1 MNEKFIKERLG
12 ERGEDGIFHDDN
24 FVCNQIHYDK
34 DAIIE
39 ASAGTGKTYTLQSIV
54 LKLLVEEKID
64 SVKNLLLVTYTEK
77 AAGELKDRIRTV
89 LEEAGC
95 LPSDFDEVTICTI
108 HSFCRSLL
116 TEYAFENRV
125 PMQVEIGGSDKD
137 LIHRAVRTALF
148 GDGFRARYGKS
159 YDAYMKAAS
168 LTTTDD
174 LVVQTESLLEEHV
187 RTGRAP
193 EMPQRLD
200 DGVKTSLHGIVG
212 ALCPSGDYSSLRD
225 TLRLADLPINGN
237 DGKSFERDFADFQK
251 AIGGL
256 ASHDDKSLITSLV
269 DIIAIRSQGAN
280 RLNPRLSKP
289 YSCRLGEHI
298 PALGKLLE
306 AVDGAAGMLSSQM
319 IADLAFLAWPVFTHL
334 KEEVSALTFDDLV
347 NRAHDVIVAES
358 ESGEKSE
365 LLKSIRR
372 KYRIALVDEF
382 QDTDSQQWKIFKSI
396 FSHNVN
402 TIDDGPNPKHGALLV
417 VGDPKQAIYSFRG
430 ADVRA
435 YLDAKN
441 EITGGDDDKAMR
453 LKTTFRS
460 SPKLV
465 DAFNEIFGAKV
476 GTDPSWFEGM
486 KEGNGSIS
494 YEAVNPPPPGT
505 KKFDGI
511 EYHSEFGE
519 PVELLESIPE
529 DKPPKT
535 PAPQKSAY
543 GNKSR
548 CLPEFLRN
556 AAREIK
562 RLVSLKPAYTTVNKD
577 TGEPEE
583 HSFSYRHMCIL
594 VRGHADADKARE
606 ILAAA
611 NIPFSIY
618 KEQGIYAS
626 AEAEA
631 LLALFDFLSVPS
643 RRGRLEALLLTP
655 LFGYSPDRLEARRK
669 QEDREFSR
677 RLDVWQELVSK
688 KEWNK
693 LFESVMNDTLL
704 AHPGKDDSDFDRR
717 WAATRQ
723 ILDELLESIGRKA
736 QTIDE
741 FADVLRSWRQND
753 KRAGE
758 NGTLRRKESEAD
770 RVQIM
775 TMHVSKGLEYPVV
788 FIAWGFGELAYQA
801 KDEEKEKA
809 IREEKRLLYVA
820 LTRAEHKL
828 YLPWSQWAQHRR
840 ITGTDKKTKEK
851 IEVCETGI
859 GSVGSALLIQ
869 ESNPNSGFLA
879 RGIRAFFKSDDAAKE
894 AVIRVSERAKT
905 AESAIKDKTNAET
918 EEETKVE
925 GTDNGA
931 AVGINVYELD
941 AKALTRQKIDNDS
954 YSSVHRKA
962 KQSAEP
968 EGDSRN
974 DENNDDVASQKKE
987 KTLLPRNNIS
997 GDVFHEIMETL
1008 CNTDDE
1014 ADTAALGFC
1023 SVGNAKFADVAKD
1036 ERFLDLIRKTMRR
1049 HQVDSQKDKNGDT
1062 TELVLA
1068 RMAWRALNVPIVI
1081 GGRTIVLRKIGASN
1095 RRAEL
1100 EFVVNRAKVL
1110 GDDGVTDG
1118 GGRGATALPDPQS
1131 ESTFNGK
1138 IDLLVRP
1145 DGRDDPV
1152 YILDWKTN
1160 SLPSYGTETLGR
1172 AMTASDY
1179 HLQYQFYSQA
1189 VRYWLRGAELGGV
1202 AYMFVRAGEKSE
1214 KIEGDTGVFVAD
1226 AAAISQE
1233 SCRAAIKNALK

>member
-1 MNEKFIKERLG
+1 MNEDVIKERLG
-12 ERGEDGIFHDDN
+12 ERGEDGFFHDDN

-54 LKLLVEEKID
+54 LKLLLEKTID

-77 AAGELKDRIRTV
+77 AAGELKDKIRTV

-125 PMQVEIGGSDKD
+125 PMQTEVCGSDAD
-137 LIHRAVRTALF
+137 MIHQAVLKALHSEEYRNQQGPDFVELMTEAGLTA
-148 GDGFRARYGKS
+148 
-159 YDAYMKAAS
+159 
-168 LTTTDD
+168 DD
-174 LVVQTESLLEEHV
+174 LVAEIQKNFKSTDPMPESVEKGRGKKKVSV
-187 RTGRAP
+187 R
-193 EMPQRLD
+193 D
-200 DGVKTSLHGIVG
+200 
-212 ALCPSGDYSSLRD
+212 C
-225 TLRLADLPINGN
+225 
-237 DGKSFERDFADFQK
+237 K
-251 AIGGL
+251 AIL
-256 ASHDDKSLITSLV
+256 VNALRPIAQRMFHEIKESTSV
-269 DIIAIRSQGAN
+269 
-280 RLNPRLSKP
+280 
-289 YSCRLGEHI
+289 
-298 PALGKLLE
+298 
-306 AVDGAAGMLSSQM
+306 M
-319 IADLAFLAWPVFTHL
+319 
-334 KEEVSALTFDDLV
+334 TFDDLV
-347 NRAHDVIVAES
+347 ERACKVVEDEAEV
-358 ESGEKSE
+358 EKAGQKGV
-365 LLKSIRR
+365 LLEAIRR

-382 QDTDSQQWKIFKSI
+382 QDTDSKQWEIFKSI

-402 TIDDGPNPKHGALLV
+402 KIDDGPNPKQGALLV

-430 ADVRA
+430 ADVGA
-435 YLDAKN
+435 YLAAKN
-441 EITGGDDDKAMR
+441 EITGGDDGKVKR
-453 LKTTFRS
+453 LDTTYRS

-465 DAFNEIFGAKV
+465 AAFNKIFGENI
-476 GTDPSWFEGM
+476 GTDHSWFEDM
-486 KEGNGSIS
+486 KEGSGSID
-494 YEAVNPPPPGT
+494 YKAVDPPPPET

-511 EYHSEFGE
+511 DYHSEFGE
-519 PVELLESIPE
+519 PVERLESMSG

-535 PAPQKSAY
+535 PSSANSGY
-543 GNKSR
+543 GNR
-548 CLPEFLRN
+548 ACCLPEFLCN

-562 RLVSLKPAYTTVNKD
+562 RLVSLKPAAYTTVDKD
-577 TGEPEE
+577 TGAVVP
-583 HSFSYRHMCIL
+583 HTFSYRDMCIL

-631 LLALFDFLSVPS
+631 LLTLFDFLSVPS

-655 LFGYSPDRLEARRK
+655 LFGYSPDQLEARRK
-669 QEDREFSR
+669 QEDRGFSKQ
-677 RLDVWQELVSK
+677 LDAWQELVSK
-688 KEWNK
+688 KEWSK

-704 AHPGKDDSDFDRR
+704 AHPSKDDPDFDRS

-723 ILDELLESIGRKA
+723 ILDKLLESVGRKA

-741 FADVLRSWRQND
+741 FADVLRFWRQDD
-753 KRAGE
+753 KHAGE
-758 NGTLRRKESEAD
+758 DGALRRKESEAD

-788 FIAWGFGELAYQA
+788 FIAWGFGKLGSQA
-801 KDEEKEKA
+801 REGEKDAA

-828 YLPWSQWAQHRR
+828 YLPWSQWALHRR
-840 ITGTDKKTKEK
+840 MKKNRAGE
-851 IEVCETGI
+851 IVDEWDETGI
-859 GSVGSALLIQ
+859 GSVGSALLIPNAEKLTASQ
-869 ESNPNSGFLA
+869 KNPDLGFLA
-879 RGIRAFFKSDDAAKE
+879 RGIRALFKSDDAAKE

-905 AESAIKDKTNAET
+905 AESAIKEKASVEK
-918 EEETKVE
+918 EEETKV
-925 GTDNGA
+925 GGDGNDA
-931 AVGINVYELD
+931 DAGIKVYELD
-941 AKALTRQKIDNDS
+941 AKALARQKIDNDS

-962 KQSAEP
+962 KKNVESAAD
-968 EGDSRN
+968 GGKD
-974 DENNDDVASQKKE
+974 DENHDDVASQKKE

-1008 CNTDDE
+1008 CNNDDS
-1014 ADTAALGFC
+1014 DGKTPGFC
-1023 SVGNAKFADVAKD
+1023 TVGGLDPDDLAQKKD
-1036 ERFLDLIRKTMRR
+1036 LLDLIRKTMRK
-1049 HQVDSQKDKNGDT
+1049 HQVDSQKGANGDT
-1062 TELVLA
+1062 TERVLA

-1081 GGRTIVLRKIGASN
+1081 GGRTIVLRIIGASN

-1100 EFVVNRAKVL
+1100 EFVVNRANVL
-1110 GDDGVTDG
+1110 GDEVVTN
-1118 GGRGATALPDPQS
+1118 DPQS

-1145 DGRDDPV
+1145 EGRDGPV

-1214 KIEGDTGVFVAD
+1214 SLEGDAGVFVAD
-1226 AAAISQE
+1226 AVAISQE

>member
-1 MNEKFIKERLG
+1 MNEDVIKERLG
-12 ERGEDGIFHDDN
+12 ERGEDGFFHDDN

-54 LKLLVEEKID
+54 LKLLLEEKVD

-77 AAGELKDRIRTV
+77 AAGELKDKIRTV

-125 PMQVEIGGSDKD
+125 PMQTEVCGSDAD
-137 LIHRAVRTALF
+137 MIHQAVLKALHSEEYRNQQGSDFVELMTEAGLTA
-148 GDGFRARYGKS
+148 
-159 YDAYMKAAS
+159 
-168 LTTTDD
+168 DD
-174 LVVQTESLLEEHV
+174 LVDEIQKNFKSTDPMPESVEKGRGKKKVSV
-187 RTGRAP
+187 RDCKAILVNALRPIA
-193 EMPQRLD
+193 QRLFHEI
-200 DGVKTSLHGIVG
+200 KESTSV
-212 ALCPSGDYSSLRD
+212 
-225 TLRLADLPINGN
+225 
-237 DGKSFERDFADFQK
+237 
-251 AIGGL
+251 
-256 ASHDDKSLITSLV
+256 
-269 DIIAIRSQGAN
+269 
-280 RLNPRLSKP
+280 
-289 YSCRLGEHI
+289 
-298 PALGKLLE
+298 
-306 AVDGAAGMLSSQM
+306 M
-319 IADLAFLAWPVFTHL
+319 
-334 KEEVSALTFDDLV
+334 TFDDLV
-347 NRAHDVIVAES
+347 ERACKVVEDEAEV
-358 ESGEKSE
+358 EKSGKKSA
-365 LLKSIRR
+365 LLEAIRR
-372 KYRIALVDEF
+372 KYRVALVDEF
-382 QDTDSQQWKIFKSI
+382 QDTDSKQWDIFKSI
-396 FSHNVN
+396 FSDKVN
-402 TIDDGPNPKHGALLV
+402 KIDDGPNPKQGALLV

-430 ADVRA
+430 ADVGA
-435 YLDAKN
+435 YLAAKN
-441 EITGGDDDKAMR
+441 EITGGDDGKVKR
-453 LKTTFRS
+453 LDTTYRS

-465 DAFNEIFGAKV
+465 AAFNKIFGENI
-476 GTDPSWFEGM
+476 GTDHSWFEDM
-486 KEGNGSIS
+486 KEGSGSID
-494 YEAVNPPPPGT
+494 YKAVDPPPPET

-511 EYHSEFGE
+511 DYHSEFGE
-519 PVELLESIPE
+519 PVELLESMSG

-535 PAPQKSAY
+535 PASPNSGY

-556 AAREIK
+556 AVREIK
-562 RLVSLKPAYTTVNKD
+562 RLVSLKPAAYTTMDKD
-577 TGEPEE
+577 TGAVVP
-583 HSFSYRHMCIL
+583 HTFSYRDMCIL
-594 VRGHADADKARE
+594 VRGHAEADKARE

-655 LFGYSPDRLEARRK
+655 LFGYSPDQLEARRK

-677 RLDVWQELVSK
+677 QLDVWQELVSK
-688 KEWNK
+688 KEWSK

-704 AHPGKDDSDFDRR
+704 AHPGKDDPDFDRS

-723 ILDELLESIGRKA
+723 ILDKLLESVGRKA

-741 FADVLRSWRQND
+741 FADLLRSWCQDD

-758 NGTLRRKESEAD
+758 DGALRRKESEAD

-788 FIAWGFGELAYQA
+788 FIAWGFGKLGSQA
-801 KDEEKEKA
+801 REGENDAA

-840 ITGTDKKTKEK
+840 TKKNRAGE
-851 IEVCETGI
+851 IVDEWDETGI
-859 GSVGSALLIQ
+859 GSVGSALLIPNAEKLTASQ
-869 ESNPNSGFLA
+869 KNPDLGFLA

-905 AESAIKDKTNAET
+905 AESAIKDKANAET
-918 EEETKVE
+918 EEETKV
-925 GTDNGA
+925 GGDGNGA
-931 AVGINVYELD
+931 AAGIKVYELD
-941 AKALTRQKIDNDS
+941 AKALARQKIDNDS

-962 KQSAEP
+962 KKNVESAAD
-968 EGDSRN
+968 GGKD
-974 DENNDDVASQKKE
+974 DENHDDVASQKKE

-1008 CNTDDE
+1008 CNNDDS
-1014 ADTAALGFC
+1014 DGKTPGFC
-1023 SVGNAKFADVAKD
+1023 TVGGLDPDDLAQKKD
-1036 ERFLDLIRKTMRR
+1036 LLDLIRKTMRK
-1049 HQVDSQKDKNGDT
+1049 HQVDSQKGANGDT
-1062 TELVLA
+1062 TERVLA

-1100 EFVVNRAKVL
+1100 EFVVNRANVL
-1110 GDDGVTDG
+1110 GDEVVTN
-1118 GGRGATALPDPQS
+1118 DPQS

-1145 DGRDDPV
+1145 EGRDGPV

-1160 SLPSYGTETLGR
+1160 SLPSYGMETLGR

-1214 KIEGDTGVFVAD
+1214 SLEGDAGVFVAD
-1226 AAAISQE
+1226 AVAISQE

>member
-1 MNEKFIKERLG
+1 MNEDVIKERLG
-12 ERGEDGIFHDDN
+12 ERGEDGFFHDDN

-54 LKLLVEEKID
+54 LKLLLEEKVD

-77 AAGELKDRIRTV
+77 AAGELKDKIRTV

-125 PMQVEIGGSDKD
+125 PMQTEVCGSDAD
-137 LIHRAVRTALF
+137 MIHQAVLKALHSEEYRNQQGSDFVELMTEAGLTA
-148 GDGFRARYGKS
+148 
-159 YDAYMKAAS
+159 
-168 LTTTDD
+168 DD
-174 LVVQTESLLEEHV
+174 LVDEIQKNFKSTDPMPESVDKGRGKKKVSV
-187 RTGRAP
+187 RDCKAILVNALRPIA
-193 EMPQRLD
+193 QRLFHEI
-200 DGVKTSLHGIVG
+200 KESTSV
-212 ALCPSGDYSSLRD
+212 
-225 TLRLADLPINGN
+225 
-237 DGKSFERDFADFQK
+237 
-251 AIGGL
+251 
-256 ASHDDKSLITSLV
+256 
-269 DIIAIRSQGAN
+269 
-280 RLNPRLSKP
+280 
-289 YSCRLGEHI
+289 
-298 PALGKLLE
+298 
-306 AVDGAAGMLSSQM
+306 M
-319 IADLAFLAWPVFTHL
+319 
-334 KEEVSALTFDDLV
+334 TFDDLV
-347 NRAHDVIVAES
+347 ERACKVVEDEAEV
-358 ESGEKSE
+358 EKSGKKSA
-365 LLKSIRR
+365 LLEAIRR
-372 KYRIALVDEF
+372 KYRVALVDEF
-382 QDTDSQQWKIFKSI
+382 QDTDSKQWDIFKSI
-396 FSHNVN
+396 FSDKVN
-402 TIDDGPNPKHGALLV
+402 KIDDGPNPKQGALLV

-430 ADVRA
+430 ADVGA
-435 YLDAKN
+435 YLAAKN
-441 EITGGDDDKAMR
+441 EITGGDDGKVKR
-453 LKTTFRS
+453 LDTTYRS

-465 DAFNEIFGAKV
+465 AAFNKIFGENI
-476 GTDPSWFEGM
+476 GTDHSWFEDM
-486 KEGNGSIS
+486 KEGSGSID
-494 YEAVNPPPPGT
+494 YKAVDPPPPET

-511 EYHSEFGE
+511 DYHSEFGE
-519 PVELLESIPE
+519 PVELLESMSG

-535 PAPQKSAY
+535 PASPNSGY

-556 AAREIK
+556 AVREIK
-562 RLVSLKPAYTTVNKD
+562 RLVSLKPAAYTTMDKD
-577 TGEPEE
+577 TGAVVP
-583 HSFSYRHMCIL
+583 HTFSYRDMCIL
-594 VRGHADADKARE
+594 VRGHAEADKARE

-655 LFGYSPDRLEARRK
+655 LFGYSPDQLEARRK

-677 RLDVWQELVSK
+677 QLDVWQELVSK
-688 KEWNK
+688 KEWSK

-704 AHPGKDDSDFDRR
+704 AHPGKDDPDFDRS

-723 ILDELLESIGRKA
+723 ILDKLLESVGRKA

-741 FADVLRSWRQND
+741 FADLLRSWCQDD

-758 NGTLRRKESEAD
+758 DGALRRKESEAD

-788 FIAWGFGELAYQA
+788 FIAWGFGKLGSQA
-801 KDEEKEKA
+801 REGENDAA

-840 ITGTDKKTKEK
+840 TKKNRAGE
-851 IEVCETGI
+851 IVDEWDETGI
-859 GSVGSALLIQ
+859 GSVGSALLIPNAEKLTASQ
-869 ESNPNSGFLA
+869 KNPDLGFLA

-905 AESAIKDKTNAET
+905 AESAIKDKANAET
-918 EEETKVE
+918 EEETKV
-925 GTDNGA
+925 GGDGNGA
-931 AVGINVYELD
+931 AAGIKVYELD
-941 AKALTRQKIDNDS
+941 AKALARQKIDNDS

-962 KQSAEP
+962 KKNVESAAD
-968 EGDSRN
+968 GGKD
-974 DENNDDVASQKKE
+974 DENHDDVASQKKE

-1008 CNTDDE
+1008 CNNDDS
-1014 ADTAALGFC
+1014 DGKTPGFC
-1023 SVGNAKFADVAKD
+1023 TVGGLDPDDLAQKKD
-1036 ERFLDLIRKTMRR
+1036 LLDLIRKTMRK
-1049 HQVDSQKDKNGDT
+1049 HQVDSQKGANGDT
-1062 TELVLA
+1062 TERVLA

-1100 EFVVNRAKVL
+1100 EFVVNRANVL
-1110 GDDGVTDG
+1110 GDEVVTN
-1118 GGRGATALPDPQS
+1118 DPQS

-1145 DGRDDPV
+1145 EGRDGPV

-1160 SLPSYGTETLGR
+1160 SLPSYGMETLGR

-1214 KIEGDTGVFVAD
+1214 SLEGDAGVFVAD
-1226 AAAISQE
+1226 AVAISQE
-1233 SCRAAIKNALK
+1233 SCRAAIKNALT

>member
-1 MNEKFIKERLG
+1 MNEDVIKERLG
-12 ERGEDGIFHDDN
+12 ERGEDGFFHDDN

-54 LKLLVEEKID
+54 LKLLLEKTID

-77 AAGELKDRIRTV
+77 AAGELKDKIRTV

-125 PMQVEIGGSDKD
+125 PMQTEVCGSDAD
-137 LIHRAVRTALF
+137 MIHQAVLKALHSEEYRNQQGPDFVELMTEAGLTA
-148 GDGFRARYGKS
+148 
-159 YDAYMKAAS
+159 
-168 LTTTDD
+168 DD
-174 LVVQTESLLEEHV
+174 LVAEIQKNFKSTDPMPESVEKGRGKKKVSV
-187 RTGRAP
+187 R
-193 EMPQRLD
+193 D
-200 DGVKTSLHGIVG
+200 
-212 ALCPSGDYSSLRD
+212 C
-225 TLRLADLPINGN
+225 
-237 DGKSFERDFADFQK
+237 K
-251 AIGGL
+251 AIL
-256 ASHDDKSLITSLV
+256 VNALRPIAQRMFHEIKESTSV
-269 DIIAIRSQGAN
+269 
-280 RLNPRLSKP
+280 
-289 YSCRLGEHI
+289 
-298 PALGKLLE
+298 
-306 AVDGAAGMLSSQM
+306 M
-319 IADLAFLAWPVFTHL
+319 
-334 KEEVSALTFDDLV
+334 TFDDLV
-347 NRAHDVIVAES
+347 ERACKVVEDEAEV
-358 ESGEKSE
+358 EKAGQKGV
-365 LLKSIRR
+365 LLEAIRR

-382 QDTDSQQWKIFKSI
+382 QDTDSKQWEIFKSI

-402 TIDDGPNPKHGALLV
+402 KIDDGPNPKQGALLV

-430 ADVRA
+430 ADVGA
-435 YLDAKN
+435 YLAAKN
-441 EITGGDDDKAMR
+441 EITGGDDGKVKR
-453 LKTTFRS
+453 LDTTYRS

-465 DAFNEIFGAKV
+465 AAFNKIFGENI
-476 GTDPSWFEGM
+476 GTDHSWFEDM
-486 KEGNGSIS
+486 KEGSGSID
-494 YEAVNPPPPGT
+494 YKAVDPPPPET

-511 EYHSEFGE
+511 DYHSEFGE
-519 PVELLESIPE
+519 PVELLESMSG

-535 PAPQKSAY
+535 PSSANSGY
-543 GNKSR
+543 GNR
-548 CLPEFLRN
+548 ACCLPEFLCN

-562 RLVSLKPAYTTVNKD
+562 RLVSLKPAAYTTVDKD
-577 TGEPEE
+577 TGAVVP
-583 HSFSYRHMCIL
+583 HTFSYRDMCIL
-594 VRGHADADKARE
+594 VRGHAEADKARE
-606 ILAAA
+606 VLAAA

-655 LFGYSPDRLEARRK
+655 LFGYSPDQLEARRK

-677 RLDVWQELVSK
+677 QLEVWQELVSK
-688 KEWNK
+688 KEWSK

-704 AHPGKDDSDFDRR
+704 AHPSKDDPDFDRS

-723 ILDELLESIGRKA
+723 ILDKLLESVGRKA

-741 FADVLRSWRQND
+741 FADVLRFWRQDD
-753 KRAGE
+753 KHAGE
-758 NGTLRRKESEAD
+758 DGALRRKESEAD

-788 FIAWGFGELAYQA
+788 FIAWGFGKLGSQA
-801 KDEEKEKA
+801 REGEKDAA

-828 YLPWSQWAQHRR
+828 YLPWSQWALHRR
-840 ITGTDKKTKEK
+840 MKKNRAGE
-851 IEVCETGI
+851 IVDEWDETGI
-859 GSVGSALLIQ
+859 GSVGSALLIPNAEKLTASQ
-869 ESNPNSGFLA
+869 KNPDLGFLA
-879 RGIRAFFKSDDAAKE
+879 RGIRALFKSDDAAKE

-905 AESAIKDKTNAET
+905 AESAIKEKASVEK
-918 EEETKVE
+918 EEETKV
-925 GTDNGA
+925 GGDGNDA
-931 AVGINVYELD
+931 DAGIKVYELD
-941 AKALTRQKIDNDS
+941 AKALARQKIDNDS

-962 KQSAEP
+962 KKNVESAAD
-968 EGDSRN
+968 GGKD
-974 DENNDDVASQKKE
+974 DENHDDVASQKKE

-1008 CNTDDE
+1008 CNNDDS
-1014 ADTAALGFC
+1014 DGKTPGFC
-1023 SVGNAKFADVAKD
+1023 TVGGLDPDDLAQKKD
-1036 ERFLDLIRKTMRR
+1036 LLDLIRKTMRK
-1049 HQVDSQKDKNGDT
+1049 HQVDSQKGANGDT
-1062 TELVLA
+1062 TERVLA

-1081 GGRTIVLRKIGASN
+1081 GGRTIVLRIIGASN

-1100 EFVVNRAKVL
+1100 EFVVNRANVL
-1110 GDDGVTDG
+1110 GDEVVTN
-1118 GGRGATALPDPQS
+1118 DPQS

-1145 DGRDDPV
+1145 EGRDGPV

-1214 KIEGDTGVFVAD
+1214 SLEGDAGVFVAD
-1226 AAAISQE
+1226 AVAISQE

>member
-12 ERGEDGIFHDDN
+12 ECGEDGIFHDDK
-24 FVCNQIHYDK
+24 FVCNRIHYEK
-34 DAIIE
+34 NAIIE

-54 LKLLVEEKID
+54 LKLLLEKTID

-159 YDAYMKAAS
+159 YDAYMKAAG

-187 RTGRAP
+187 RTGRVP
-193 EMPQRLD
+193 EVPQRLD
-200 DGVKTSLHGIVG
+200 DGVKASLHGIVKT
-212 ALCPSGDYSSLRD
+212 LCPSGDYFSLRD

-298 PALGKLLE
+298 PALGKLFE
-306 AVDGAAGMLSSQM
+306 AVDGAAGMLSFQM
-319 IADLAFLAWPVFTHL
+319 IADLAFIAWPVFTHL

-382 QDTDSQQWKIFKSI
+382 QDTDSKQWKIFKSI
-396 FSHNVN
+396 FSDNVN
-402 TIDDGPNPKHGALLV
+402 KIDDGPNPKQGALLV

-435 YLDAKN
+435 YLAARG
-441 EITGGDDDKAMR
+441 EITKDNATARHSLDK
-453 LKTTFRS
+453 TYRS
-460 SPKLV
+460 SPGLV
-465 DAFNEIFGAKV
+465 DAFNQIFGDNGGA
-476 GTDPSWFEGM
+476 DPSWFEGM
-486 KEGNGSIS
+486 EEGGECII
-494 YEAVNPPPPGT
+494 YEGVKSPDGKN
-505 KKFDGI
+505 KFDGI
-511 EYHSEFGE
+511 DYHSEFGE

-562 RLVSLKPAYTTVNKD
+562 RLVSLEYAYTSVNKD
-577 TGEPEE
+577 TGKKEP
-583 HSFSYRHMCIL
+583 HSFSYRDMCIL

-655 LFGYSPDRLEARRK
+655 LFGYSPDQLEARRK

-840 ITGTDKKTKEK
+840 ISRGVETS
-851 IEVCETGI
+851 ETGI
-859 GSVGSALLIQ
+859 GSVGSALLI
-869 ESNPNSGFLA
+869 PNDASKHNIGFLA
-879 RGIRAFFKSDDAAKE
+879 RGIRAFFGSDDAAKA

-905 AESAIKDKTNAET
+905 AESAIKDKANAET

-931 AVGINVYELD
+931 AVGIKVYELD

-1014 ADTAALGFC
+1014 TDNTALGFC
-1023 SVGNAKFADVAKD
+1023 TVGKAKFADVGKD
-1036 ERFLDLIRKTMRR
+1036 ERFLNLIRKIMRR
-1049 HQVDSQKDKNGDT
+1049 HQVESQKGEHGDT
-1062 TELVLA
+1062 TERVLA
-1068 RMAWRALNVPIVI
+1068 RMAWRALNIPIAI
-1081 GGRTIVLRKIGASN
+1081 GRKPFFLREIKASD
-1095 RRAEL
+1095 RRAEA

-1110 GDDGVTDG
+1110 GDDGLTDG
-1118 GGRGATALPDPQS
+1118 GVRGATALPDPQS

-1145 DGRDDPV
+1145 DGLDGPV
-1152 YILDWKTN
+1152 YVLDWKTN

-1214 KIEGDTGVFVAD
+1214 SLEGNTGVFVAD

-1233 SCRAAIKNALK
+1233 SCCTAIKNALK

>member
-1 MNEKFIKERLG
+1 MNEDVIKERLG
-12 ERGEDGIFHDDN
+12 ERGEDGFFHDDN

-54 LKLLVEEKID
+54 LKLLLEKTID

-77 AAGELKDRIRTV
+77 AAGELKDKIRTV
-89 LEEAGC
+89 LEEAEC

-125 PMQVEIGGSDKD
+125 PMQTEVCGSDTD
-137 LIHRAVRTALF
+137 MIHQAVLKALHSEEYRNQQGSDFVELMTEAGLTA
-148 GDGFRARYGKS
+148 
-159 YDAYMKAAS
+159 
-168 LTTTDD
+168 DD
-174 LVVQTESLLEEHV
+174 LVEDIQKNFKSTDPMPESVEKGRGKKKVPV
-187 RTGRAP
+187 RDCKAILVNALRPIA
-193 EMPQRLD
+193 QRLFHEI
-200 DGVKTSLHGIVG
+200 KESTSV
-212 ALCPSGDYSSLRD
+212 
-225 TLRLADLPINGN
+225 
-237 DGKSFERDFADFQK
+237 
-251 AIGGL
+251 
-256 ASHDDKSLITSLV
+256 
-269 DIIAIRSQGAN
+269 
-280 RLNPRLSKP
+280 
-289 YSCRLGEHI
+289 
-298 PALGKLLE
+298 
-306 AVDGAAGMLSSQM
+306 M
-319 IADLAFLAWPVFTHL
+319 
-334 KEEVSALTFDDLV
+334 TFDDLV
-347 NRAHDVIVAES
+347 ERACKVVEDEVEV
-358 ESGEKSE
+358 EKSGKKSA
-365 LLKSIRR
+365 LLEAIRR
-372 KYRIALVDEF
+372 KYRVALVDEF
-382 QDTDSQQWKIFKSI
+382 QDTDGKQWEIFKSI

-402 TIDDGPNPKHGALLV
+402 KIDDGPNPKQGALLV

-430 ADVRA
+430 ADVGA
-435 YLDAKN
+435 YLAAKN
-441 EITGGDDDKAMR
+441 EITGGDDGKVKR
-453 LKTTFRS
+453 LDTTYRS

-465 DAFNEIFGAKV
+465 AAFNKIFGENI
-476 GTDPSWFEGM
+476 GTDHSWFEDM
-486 KEGNGSIS
+486 KEGSGSID
-494 YEAVNPPPPGT
+494 YKVVDPPPPET

-511 EYHSEFGE
+511 DYHSEFGE
-519 PVELLESIPE
+519 PVELLESMPG

-535 PAPQKSAY
+535 PSSANSGY
-543 GNKSR
+543 GNR
-548 CLPEFLRN
+548 ACCLPEFLCN

-562 RLVSLKPAYTTVNKD
+562 RLVSLKPAAYTTMDKD
-577 TGEPEE
+577 TGAVVS
-583 HSFSYRHMCIL
+583 HTFSYRDMCIL
-594 VRGHADADKARE
+594 VRGHAEADKARE

-655 LFGYSPDRLEARRK
+655 LFGYSPDQLEARRK

-677 RLDVWQELVSK
+677 QLEVWQELVSK
-688 KEWNK
+688 KEWSK

-704 AHPGKDDSDFDRR
+704 AHPSKDDPDFDRS

-723 ILDELLESIGRKA
+723 ILDKLLESVGRKA

-741 FADVLRSWRQND
+741 FADVLRSWRQDD
-753 KRAGE
+753 KHAGE
-758 NGTLRRKESEAD
+758 DGALRRKESEAD

-788 FIAWGFGELAYQA
+788 FIAWGFGKLGSQA
-801 KDEEKEKA
+801 REGEKGSA

-840 ITGTDKKTKEK
+840 TKKNRAGE
-851 IEVCETGI
+851 IVDEWDETGI
-859 GSVGSALLIQ
+859 GSVGSALLIPNAEKLTASQ
-869 ESNPNSGFLA
+869 KNPDLGFLA
-879 RGIRAFFKSDDAAKE
+879 RGIRALFESDDAAKE
-894 AVIRVSERAKT
+894 AVIRVSERAKA
-905 AESAIKDKTNAET
+905 AEAAIKEKASVEK
-918 EEETKVE
+918 EEETKV
-925 GTDNGA
+925 GGDGND
-931 AVGINVYELD
+931 AVAGIKVYELD
-941 AKALTRQKIDNDS
+941 AKALARQKIDNDS

-962 KQSAEP
+962 KQSAESAAD
-968 EGDSRN
+968 GGKD
-974 DENNDDVASQKKE
+974 DENHDDVASQKKE

-1014 ADTAALGFC
+1014 TDTTALGFC
-1023 SVGNAKFADVAKD
+1023 TVGKSKFAEMKKD
-1036 ERFLDLIRKTMRR
+1036 ERFLNLIRKIMRR
-1049 HQVDSQKDKNGDT
+1049 HQVESQKGENGDT
-1062 TELVLA
+1062 TERVLA
-1068 RMAWRALNVPIVI
+1068 RMAWRALNIPIAI
-1081 GGRTIVLRKIGASN
+1081 GGEKFSLKEIKASD
-1095 RRAEL
+1095 RRAEA
-1100 EFVVNRAKVL
+1100 EFVVNRANVL
-1110 GDDGVTDG
+1110 GDEVVTN
-1118 GGRGATALPDPQS
+1118 DPQS

-1145 DGRDDPV
+1145 CGLGGPV
-1152 YILDWKTN
+1152 CVLDWKTN

-1214 KIEGDTGVFVAD
+1214 SLEGDAGVFVAD